1 MFYISRRTKV
11 GIRFRAAIHLIGF
24 ELTHKQQHLAS
35 LDGNSAYA
43 ELKEKGVLSFDADGE
58 TIYLANED
66 LLISMEQKE
75 GYAAESD
82 GAFTV
87 VLDTDL
93 SEELIEEGFVFE
105 IISKLQTMRKD
116 SGFEVMD
123 RIEAAFTGNEK
134 LEAVIERNS
143 EAISTKVL
151 ADALKTGESFE
162 GAKEWDI
169 NGEKLTISVKKI

>member
-1 MFYISRRTKV
+1 
-11 GIRFRAAIHLIGF
+11 
-24 ELTHKQQHLAS
+24 
-35 LDGNSAYA
+35 
-43 ELKEKGVLSFDADGE
+43 
-58 TIYLANED
+58 
-66 LLISMEQKE
+66 
-75 GYAAESD
+75 
-82 GAFTV
+82 
-87 VLDTDL
+87 
-93 SEELIEEGFVFE
+93 
-105 IISKLQTMRKD
+105 MRKD